1 MTKKFLDV
9 LGVDVTAEQQRS
21 ARVPE
26 VVEADRGGQTCAPQ
40 HGLERAHDVAVRE
53 RRSHAGGEDQAMILP
68 EAGAGYA
75 LLQLAHAVLL
85 KSGDASGAEVYPSTA
100 PLRLRRGELAVGK
113 SAVHVQDNPVQ
124 VHVFPPQGEKL
135 ARPEPGVHS
144 HDIQGLES
152 LSAGSIQEPAG
163 LLGRKR
169 VHLLLPHLRHVYGV
183 ADVARNHAPPHGLLE
198 RPVQYGVRVLNGPRR
213 EPAILHLPVESLNV
227 RRSESVEPHASNSRD
242 YVASRLAII
251 GLIGAP
257 PDAALY
263 GIVKPAVQ
271 VLGHGEPRSVE
282 DQALVRS
289 GAGFPQRL
297 ARLLFSLA
305 RHVASLP
312 VRAEV
317 RASVGGYLT
326 RLVLAREH
334 IPVTVRPA
342 LRLTHGRP
350 PSLRALRAQRSGP

>member
-53 RRSHAGGEDQAMILP
+53 RRAHAGGEDQAMILP

-75 LLQLAHAVLL
+75 LLQQAHAVLL
-85 KSGDASGAEVYPSTA
+85 ESGDASGAKVYPSTA

-113 SAVHVQDNPVQ
+113 SAVHVHDTTVQ

-135 ARPEPGVHS
+135 TRPEPGVHS
-144 HDIQGLES
+144 YDIQGLES

-183 ADVARNHAPPHGLLE
+183 AGVAWNHAPPHGLLK
-198 RPVQYGVRVLNGPRR
+198 RPVQYGVRVLDGPRG
-213 EPAILHLPVESLNV
+213 ESAILHLPVESLDMC
-227 RRSESVEPHASNSRD
+227 RGERLEPHPAKSRG
-242 YVASRLAII
+242 YIAPRLAAI
-251 GLIGAP
+251 GLIGAA

-263 GIVKPAVQ
+263 RVPKPAVQ
-271 VLGHGEPRSVE
+271 VLGHGEPRS
-282 DQALVRS
+282 
-289 GAGFPQRL
+289 
-297 ARLLFSLA
+297 
-305 RHVASLP
+305 
-312 VRAEV
+312 
-317 RASVGGYLT
+317 
-326 RLVLAREH
+326 
-334 IPVTVRPA
+334 
-342 LRLTHGRP
+342 
-350 PSLRALRAQRSGP
+350 